1 MIHTTPKMNG
11 FANKDLKEFLF
22 QWTTQ
27 EMQTTRS
34 QTYINKVSG
43 WKFDAMGKA
52 LDGILT

>member
-1 MIHTTPKMNG
+1 MALQIKIS
-11 FANKDLKEFLF
+11 EFLF